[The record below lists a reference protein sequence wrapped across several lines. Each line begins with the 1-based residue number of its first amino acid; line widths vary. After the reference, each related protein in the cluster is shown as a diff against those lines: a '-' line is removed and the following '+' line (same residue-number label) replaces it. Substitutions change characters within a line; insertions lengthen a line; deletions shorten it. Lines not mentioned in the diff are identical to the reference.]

1 MAALAES
8 ASPSGAE
15 IEVFEK
21 IDDMMSAF
29 KRTEVILGA
38 VKLGVFTAA
47 HGVQLSAS
55 EIAQK
60 CGVHE
65 GRSLESFL
73 DVLVAENLMLRSGNA
88 TTGATYTNSV
98 GADLLL
104 GDPKAPSYLQSLEM
118 TVEHIEKEK
127 ETWSNLAGVLRSDPA
142 AKKAE
147 SHSHDHSHHHGDHE
161 HHGHDVH
168 HDHSA
173 HHGHDA
179 HHKHDQDST
188 EPTCKHKI
196 PDCHD
201 ESATIEDEEWSGLY
215 DIFESYMRISF
226 NLLTERFDFSK
237 FSHIVD
243 IGGGTAQLSRILA
256 RRFPHLQ
263 CTNFDL
269 PRVQVA
275 AEKRMLIAGQDVADR
290 VHLVSGNCFE
300 DEIPQPVDLVI
311 AANVLHGFDNE
322 EMRKQIFHKVH
333 KALKPGGAF
342 MVIEEI
348 LNASCHKTS
357 SLLWQLGMQLESGCD
372 KEHGHSRSLLS
383 AQQFHEWGTEAGFD
397 TQHPITEMVGSMT
410 AMVAYRK

>member
-168 HDHSA
+168 HDHKRTSWSWTHITSMTRIVLSRLA
-173 HHGHDA
+173 
-179 HHKHDQDST
+179 ST
-188 EPTCKHKI
+188 R
-196 PDCHD
+196 
-201 ESATIEDEEWSGLY
+201 Y
-215 DIFESYMRISF
+215 RIVMT
-226 NLLTERFDFSK
+226 NLLQSRMRNGRDCMTYL
-237 FSHIVD
+237 SH
-243 IGGGTAQLSRILA
+243 T
-256 RRFPHLQ
+256 
-263 CTNFDL
+263 C
-269 PRVQVA
+269 
-275 AEKRMLIAGQDVADR
+275 
-290 VHLVSGNCFE
+290 
-300 DEIPQPVDLVI
+300 
-311 AANVLHGFDNE
+311 
-322 EMRKQIFHKVH
+322 
-333 KALKPGGAF
+333 
-342 MVIEEI
+342 
-348 LNASCHKTS
+348 ASAS
-357 SLLWQLGMQLESGCD
+357 IS
-372 KEHGHSRSLLS
+372 
-383 AQQFHEWGTEAGFD
+383 
-397 TQHPITEMVGSMT
+397 
-410 AMVAYRK
+410 